1 MRNPMIVFETERL
14 VVSRFTLDD
23 APFVLELQSEPEWLR
38 FIGDRGVRDLDS
50 ARAYI
55 QRAPLDMYARLGF
68 GLYKV
73 SLKAD
78 GTPIG
83 MCGLLKRDSLS
94 DVDIGFA
101 FLARHRGKG
110 YAREA
115 AQATLDHA
123 EESHSL
129 KRILAITSPD
139 NVRSISLLEKL
150 GFSYQKT
157 LQLSVDGGESRL
169 FVREA

>member
-1 MRNPMIVFETERL
+1 MTVFETERL
-14 VVSRFTLDD
+14 LVSRFTLDD

-73 SLKAD
+73 ALKAD
-78 GTPIG
+78 GTPVG
-83 MCGLLKRDSLS
+83 MCGLLKRDSLP

-101 FLARHRGKG
+101 FLARHRGLG

-115 AQATLDHA
+115 AAGTLDHA
-123 EESHSL
+123 RTSHGL

-139 NVRSISLLEKL
+139 NASSIGLLEKL
-150 GFSYQKT
+150 GFRYEKT
-157 LQLSVDGGESRL
+157 VQLVADGGVSKL
-169 FVREA
+169 FVLDQAG

>member
-1 MRNPMIVFETERL
+1 MTVFETERL

-23 APFVLELQSEPEWLR
+23 AAFILELQTEPDWLR
-38 FIGDRGVRDLDS
+38 FIGDRGVHDPDS

-78 GTPIG
+78 GTPVG
-83 MCGLLKRDSLS
+83 MCGLLKRDSLP

-101 FLARHRGKG
+101 FLARHRGQG

-115 AQATLDHA
+115 AAGTLAHARKDHG
-123 EESHSL
+123 L
-129 KRILAITSPD
+129 KRILAITAPD
-139 NVRSISLLEKL
+139 NVSSIGLLEKL
-150 GFSYQKT
+150 GFKYEKT
-157 LQLSVDGGESRL
+157 VQLSTDGGVSKL
-169 FVREA
+169 FVHEA